1 MDDKKCLLN
10 KILIAVCIGLAVY
23 LVNMSILLKHKNN
36 EIHLL
41 REAQKNISNKLATDY
56 VSKVQYISDIDYL
69 EKVIFDLRQA
79 CGTACDTIHMYGK
92 D

>member
-10 KILIAVCIGLAVY
+10 KILIVICIGLAVY
-23 LVNMSILLKHKNN
+23 LVNISIVLKHKNN
-36 EIHLL
+36 EINLL

>member
-10 KILIAVCIGLAVY
+10 KVLIVVCIGLAVY
-23 LVNMSILLKHKNN
+23 LVNISIVLKHKNN
-36 EIHLL
+36 EINLL

-79 CGTACDTIHMYGK
+79 CGTACDTIHTYGK

>member
-10 KILIAVCIGLAVY
+10 KILIAVCIGLAIY
-23 LVNMSILLKHKNN
+23 LVNMSILLKRKNN
-36 EIHLL
+36 EINLL

>member
-23 LVNMSILLKHKNN
+23 LVNISIVLKRKNN
-36 EIHLL
+36 EINLL